1 MGRSI
6 KEGNPPDLQL
16 FCAEDGGIS
25 FTAATHVS
33 VPIPLI
39 LPSSIRSAMSNTT
52 PTVSYEIKEL
62 PPHPQIEAGQRYR
75 THLHYVALAA
85 TWASDLYFVVRL
97 GLLVTAAQQ
106 MWQMWLMITV
116 EWIFSRVCRQNQ
128 LLTVAAGHASSRPR
142 QRLRV
147 QGSASLPK
155 IDVLIP
161 CCGEPLDVI
170 LDTVRAACCM
180 EYPVTQFRVLLLD
193 DGGSSSLKEAIQELQ
208 SAYPNLTY
216 HTRGS
221 HPGKVFA
228 KAGNLNYAIFS
239 LQEDFQPEYCA
250 ILDADCMPAR
260 DFLRATLPHLLLN
273 PQAALLTTRQ
283 YYYNLPNG
291 DPLSQSRIHFYAC
304 HNADLDVQKSAID
317 AGSGA
322 LFRRQTILDLGGYPT
337 FSFSE
342 DWQLS
347 LILQGHGHE
356 TLQVEEPL
364 QFGLVPTTLQGHIAQ
379 RNRWNIG
386 HAQQIKALLPPTSKA
401 LPRWLAWD
409 IAINGVLIVL
419 SLVGYFAGYLALPV
433 LLLAEKESLIPVAG
447 GWAFRLQL
455 ILAAVQVGL
464 MWLYACLQA
473 ASTGF
478 RVSLFSHLEN
488 SWLAG
493 TQLFAIFKF
502 YCFTSKPKGSFVTG
516 SSANSWNRS
525 TTPSLYTK
533 LLQTVGSGAMFGVL
547 LFSVT
552 TGSLFYSIFKAFG
565 QTSQLGSMTDTK
577 DGLMRLLTTVAWPPL
592 LHLCYLSITNLSVPV
607 MCLLRPPQ
615 YPERATQL
623 EDVKGDVHLPGVP
636 RLPRREVQAEI
647 SYQKHPLPA
656 VSLILVPAVLAGV
669 MVGTLFV

>member
-1 MGRSI
+1 
-6 KEGNPPDLQL
+6 
-16 FCAEDGGIS
+16 
-25 FTAATHVS
+25 
-33 VPIPLI
+33 
-39 LPSSIRSAMSNTT
+39 MSNTT
-52 PTVSYEIKEL
+52 PTISHEIKEL
-62 PPHPQIEAGQRYR
+62 PPHPQIQASHRYR
-75 THLHYVALAA
+75 KHLHDVAHAA
-85 TWASDLYFVVRL
+85 TWVSDVYFVVRL
-97 GLLVTAAQQ
+97 GLLLTAAEQT
-106 MWQMWLMITV
+106 WLMWLMISV
-116 EWIFSRVCRQNQ
+116 EWIFARLCRQNQ
-128 LLTVAAGHASSRPR
+128 LLTVAAGHASPRPR
-142 QRLRV
+142 NRLRV
-147 QGSASLPK
+147 QGSVNLPR

-180 EYPVTQFRVLLLD
+180 DYPAAQFRILLLD
-193 DGGSSSLKEAIQELQ
+193 DGGSTPLKEAVEELQ
-208 SAYPNLTY
+208 STYRNLTY

-250 ILDADCMPAR
+250 ILDADCIPAS

-273 PQAALLTTRQ
+273 SQAALLTTRQ
-283 YYYNLPNG
+283 YYYNLPQG

-304 HNADLDVQKSAID
+304 HNADLDVQNSAID

-322 LFRRQTILDLGGYPT
+322 LFRRQTILDVGGYPT

-347 LILQGHGHE
+347 LILQGHSHE

-386 HAQQIKALLPPTSKA
+386 HAQQFKALLPPTSKA

-409 IAINGVLIVL
+409 ITLNGVLIVL

-433 LLLAEKESLIPVAG
+433 LLVAQKGSLIPVPE
-447 GWAFRLQL
+447 GWAVKVQL
-455 ILAAVQVGL
+455 ILAVVHIGL

-516 SSANSWNRS
+516 SSANSWNKS
-525 TTPSLYTK
+525 TVPTLYTK
-533 LLQTVGSGAMFGVL
+533 VLQTLSSGAMFGVL
-547 LFSVT
+547 LFLVT
-552 TGSLFYSIFKAFG
+552 ATSLSYSTWKAIG
-565 QTSQLGSMTDTK
+565 QIIELGTMTDAQ
-577 DGLMRLLTTVAWPPL
+577 GGIIRLLTTVAWPPL

-623 EDVKGDVHLPGVP
+623 EDVKGDVHQPGVP

-656 VSLILVPAVLAGV
+656 LSLILVPAVLVAV
-669 MVGTLFV
+669 MVGSVFV